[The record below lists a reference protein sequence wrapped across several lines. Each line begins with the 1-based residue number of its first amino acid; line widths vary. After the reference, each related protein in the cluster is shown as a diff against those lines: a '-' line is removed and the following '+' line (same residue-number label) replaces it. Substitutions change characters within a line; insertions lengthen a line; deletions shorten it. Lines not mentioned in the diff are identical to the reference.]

1 MFVPIALFVA
11 IKLITVL
18 ITKTALTKLLENTL
32 DESLK
37 LKNISDERLQYL
49 TKSLLRDC
57 SYENSFPVAFPLNRE
72 KDIISSRSYTK
83 FFPIWARFI
92 LAGC

>member
-11 IKLITVL
+11 IKTVL

-57 SYENSFPVAFPLNRE
+57 SYENSFPVAFPLNQE

-83 FFPIWARFI
+83 FFPTWTRFI